1 MNTTAWL
8 RDRVCR
14 TALVCLT
21 AAAGAGAGTRAA
33 TLSEEAALVNR
44 VGLKGG
50 VVVHL
55 GCGDG
60 TRTARFRLGPPF
72 IVQGLDTDPGVVE
85 AARRNLSA
93 RGVSG
98 PVSVD
103 HWDGRHL
110 PYPENFVNLIVA
122 DRPTRVSREELQR
135 VLAPFGTALIRR
147 GAGWEK
153 VTKPWPKELDEWTH
167 YLHGPDGN
175 PVARDTKVGP
185 PTRFQWMGLPR
196 WARHHD
202 HVASLTAMV
211 SARGRCFYIA
221 DEGPRASIQLPARWR
236 LVARD
241 AFNGTVLWKREIPQ
255 WITTQF
261 PLKSGPAHLLRRL
274 VAVEDRVY
282 VTLGIDAPTVA
293 LDAATGRT
301 LTTYAGSEHTREIV
315 VSDGVLLLVADT
327 ANSKLTDYRRTST
340 YTWAN
345 TRAANPGWG
354 WDGSQRR
361 ILAYDTRSA
370 DLLWKAAAPVAPV
383 SLVADGARVVFHDG
397 KKLVCLSRKNG
408 AVLWKSAPA
417 PIRLP
422 VWTDTGPRTL
432 IYRNVV
438 LFAGNDRKM
447 SGWSIEN
454 GKKLWEQKK
463 KPSGHM
469 SLRDLYV
476 VQGLVWTGAIA
487 NSRDDGVFA
496 GYDPVTGDKKREF
509 PPDVRIHWFHHRCYP
524 AKATEK
530 YLITG
535 RNGTEFVD
543 LDTGHWTPNNWVRGG
558 CIYGVMPCNGLLYST
573 FSACACQLE
582 ARLSGLDA
590 LSSDPVPKPS
600 PAMLAGETRLERGP
614 AYGKSVGPA
623 AGPGDWPTFRGNE
636 ARGGASPAPVAAN
649 LQGAWA
655 TRLGGR
661 LSALTAA
668 AGKVFVASVNAHTLY
683 ALDANNGRR
692 LWAFTTGGRI
702 DSPPTYYRG
711 LVLFG
716 GMDGYV
722 YALRARD
729 GALAWR
735 FRAAPVDR
743 RIMAWGQLESAWPV
757 HGSVLLHNGT
767 LYCTAGR
774 NTFLDGGIRFLRL
787 NPETG
792 KLLGETVMNEKD
804 PVTGKNMEIV
814 YEKKVYG
821 NTMPVALA
829 DVLSF
834 SGKYIWMRSQKID
847 LDGKRHEIAVRPA
860 TDQPAEDFH
869 LFCETGLLDDSY
881 FYRAYWTYGR
891 RITGGYG
898 AWFEAGR
905 FVPSGHI
912 LCVDDKAVYGFGR
925 TPPYMVNASVLEYE
939 IYAAEKTVSPE
950 AIARV
955 QAAGGRINSRSDYRS
970 ANASD
975 WRLRYFFPRK
985 DLSAVGVRWTLE
997 QPSVL
1002 VRAMAVAGGV
1012 LFAAGPPNL
1021 VDERRAYRFPDDPKI
1036 KAALKEQAQALE
1048 GRKGGRLWAV
1058 STESGKV
1065 LGRYRLDAVPVFDGL
1080 IAAAG
1085 RLYMATLDGRV
1096 VCLSPTGKT
1105 PLAPVR
1111 DEPLSIAWKT
1121 PEDPNYLLPPPVP
1134 KEKDF
1139 TTVARCS
1146 VVESKL
1152 GYRLRGRG
1160 EKRVGIALKK
1170 LADPITGSAVFTA
1183 KMKAAPPGGR
1193 LLSNGYLA
1201 FGDAPDDAH
1210 LVKCGARLRAKTL
1223 SIIQGPLLKGKR
1235 RGGAPLKANPDRL
1248 LNLTVQVD
1256 LDAGKVT
1263 FTLNKQ
1269 KVTGRLDP
1277 PLKSIQWLGYAMDNA
1292 VIDFSPV
1299 IVRTPT
1305 PAKP

>member
-1 MNTTAWL
+1 MKTKTWRRAGIH
-8 RDRVCR
+8 R
-14 TALVCLT
+14 TGLVCLAVT
-21 AAAGAGAGTRAA
+21 LLGLRAAGA
-33 TLSEEAALVNR
+33 LSEEAALVNG

-50 VVVHL
+50 LIVHL

-60 TRTARFRLGPPF
+60 ARTARFRLGPAF
-72 IVQGLDTDPGVVE
+72 LVQGLDTDPGTVE
-85 AARRNLSA
+85 TARRNLLA
-93 RGVSG
+93 RGLYG

-103 HWDGRHL
+103 RWDGRRL

-122 DRPTRVSREELQR
+122 DEPARVNRGELLR
-135 VLAPFGTALIRR
+135 VLAPFGTALVRR
-147 GAGWEK
+147 GAKWEK

-185 PTRFQWMGLPR
+185 PTRFQWVGLPR

-202 HVASLTAMV
+202 HVASLSAMV
-211 SARGRCFYIA
+211 SARGRLFYIL
-221 DEGPRASIQLPARWR
+221 DEGPQASIQLPARWR

-274 VAVEDRVY
+274 VAVGDRVY
-282 VTLGIDAPTVA
+282 VTLGIDAPAVA

-301 LTTYAGSEHTREIV
+301 LATYAGSEHTREIV
-315 VSDGVLLLVADT
+315 VVGGTVLLVADT
-327 ANSKLTDYRRTST
+327 GNSRLPDYRRSST

-345 TRAANPGWG
+345 TREANPGWG
-354 WDGSQRR
+354 WKGVRRR
-361 ILAYDTRSA
+361 ILAYDARSA
-370 DLLWKAAAPVAPV
+370 ELQWKVSAPVAPV
-383 SLVADGARVVFHDG
+383 SLAADDAHVVFHDG
-397 KKLVCLSRKNG
+397 GKLVCLSRKNG
-408 AVLWKSAPA
+408 AELWESAPA

-422 VWTDTGPRTL
+422 VFTNTGPRTL
-432 IYRNVV
+432 IYGDVL

-447 SGWSIEN
+447 SGWSIQN
-454 GKKLWEQKK
+454 GRKLWEQKK

-476 VQGLVWTGAIA
+476 VQGLVWSGAIA
-487 NSRDDGVFA
+487 NSRDDGVFT
-496 GYDPVTGDKKREF
+496 GYDPMTGEKKREF
-509 PPDVRIHWFHHRCYP
+509 APDVKVHWFHHRCYP

-558 CIYGVMPCNGLLYST
+558 CIYGVMPCNGLLYSP

-582 ARLSGLDA
+582 ARLTGLDA
-590 LSSDPVPKPS
+590 LASGPVPKPS
-600 PAMLAGETRLERGP
+600 PASLAGEARLERGP
-614 AYGKSVGPA
+614 AYGKAAGPA
-623 AGPGDWPTFRGNE
+623 AGPADWPTFRGNE
-636 ARGGASPAPVAAN
+636 ARGGSSPAPVTAN
-649 LQGAWA
+649 LQSTWGV
-655 TRLGGR
+655 RLAGR
-661 LSALTAA
+661 LSTLTAA
-668 AGKVFVASVNAHTLY
+668 AGKVFVTSVNAHTLY
-683 ALDANNGRR
+683 ALDADTGRR

-735 FRAAPVDR
+735 FRAAPEDR

-757 HGSVLLHNGT
+757 HGSVLVHSGT
-767 LYCTAGR
+767 LYCVAGR

-787 NPETG
+787 DPETG
-792 KLLGETVMNEKD
+792 KLLGETVMDEKD

-814 YEKKVYG
+814 YEQKVSG

-847 LDGKRHEIAVRPA
+847 LEGKRHEIAVRPP
-860 TDQPAEDFH
+860 TVQPVEDFH
-869 LFCETGLLDDSY
+869 LFAETGFLDDSY

-891 RITGGYG
+891 TITGGYG
-898 AWFEAGR
+898 GWFQAGR

-912 LCVDDKAVYGFGR
+912 LSVDNKAVYGFGR
-925 TPPYMVNASVLEYE
+925 TPRHMVNSSVLEYE
-939 IYAAEKTVSPE
+939 IYAAERTVTPE

-955 QAAGGRINSRSDYRS
+955 RAASGRINSRSAFKS

-975 WRLRYFFPRK
+975 WRLRYFFSDR
-985 DLSAVGVRWTLE
+985 DLSAVGVRWKIQ

-1021 VDERRAYRFPDDPKI
+1021 VDERRAYRFPDDPDI
-1036 KAALKEQAQALE
+1036 KAALKEQADALE

-1065 LGRYRLDAVPVFDGL
+1065 LRRYRLDAVPVFDGL
-1080 IAAAG
+1080 IAAGG
-1085 RLYMATLDGRV
+1085 RLYMATQDGRV
-1096 VCLSPTGKT
+1096 ICLGPTGKV
-1105 PLAPVR
+1105 PLEPVR
-1111 DEPLSIAWKT
+1111 DDEPLSIAWKV

-1134 KEKDF
+1134 KDGDF
-1139 TTVARCS
+1139 AKVIRCK
-1146 VVESKL
+1146 VFESKL

-1160 EKRVGIALKK
+1160 EKKVGIALKK
-1170 LADPITGSAVFTA
+1170 LDKPITGRAIFTVR
-1183 KMKAAPPGGR
+1183 MKAAPPSSG

-1201 FGDAPDDAH
+1201 FGDAPNDDR

-1223 SIIQGPLLKGKR
+1223 SIIQGPLLKGTRK
-1235 RGGAPLKANPDRL
+1235 GARLKADPEKL
-1248 LNLTVQVD
+1248 LQLTVQVD
-1256 LDAGKVT
+1256 LEAGKVT

-1269 KVTGRLDP
+1269 TVATTLKRP
-1277 PLKSIQWLGYAMDNA
+1277 FKSIQWVGYAMDNA

-1299 IVRTPT
+1299 TIRSPVTPV
-1305 PAKP
+1305 KP